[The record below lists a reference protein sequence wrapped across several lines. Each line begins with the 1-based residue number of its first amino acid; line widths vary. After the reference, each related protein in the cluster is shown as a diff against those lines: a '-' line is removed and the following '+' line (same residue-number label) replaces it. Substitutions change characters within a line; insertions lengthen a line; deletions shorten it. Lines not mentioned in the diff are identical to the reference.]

1 MRRTTFSV
9 DRCSILPVH
18 GFDLC
23 EQDVLLQLSM
33 EKFRFTKFLVE
44 LQAEGAREMLKQHVS
59 IFKSYFD
66 YIFLQILELFFFF
79 FLTFEC
85 KIHSF

>member
-1 MRRTTFSV
+1 
-9 DRCSILPVH
+9 
-18 GFDLC
+18 
-23 EQDVLLQLSM
+23 M
-33 EKFRFTKFLVE
+33 EKFRFTKFLLE

-79 FLTFEC
+79 FN
-85 KIHSF
+85 I